1 MQGPD
6 LRSHVRESL
15 PIWPAMGLILLLL
28 FNLVVNPTF
37 FSLSFQDGRMFG
49 SLIDILHRG
58 SIIAMLA
65 LGMTLVVASGGVDLS
80 VGSVMAIAGAVVAV
94 LLNQYQFSFWLAFP
108 IALFLCSAVGLF
120 NGLLVSFARVQPIVA
135 TLVLMVAGRGIAM
148 LATDGQIVTLN
159 NSTFIFLGNGAFL
172 GVPFTVTL
180 LLTMVVSILVV
191 MRRTGLGLFLEALGD
206 NEKAATYCGVNTRWV
221 KASMYAVSGFCAG
234 LAGLVSTANIKAA
247 DSSRIGE
254 LIELDAIFAVVVGG
268 TALTGGRFTLI
279 GSVIGALIIQSLTT
293 TMYNFGVP
301 SNIAPVPKAV
311 IVLAICLLQSDLFR
325 TAVLS
330 VFQRRARA

>member
-6 LRSHVRESL
+6 LRAHVRESL
-15 PIWPAMGLILLLL
+15 PIWPAIALILLLL
-28 FNLVVNPTF
+28 FNLVVNPSF

-58 SIIAMLA
+58 SIIAILA

-94 LLNQYQFSFWLAFP
+94 LLNQYHFSFWLALP

-159 NSTFIFLGNGAFL
+159 NSTFIFLGNGALL
-172 GVPFTVTL
+172 GFPFTVTL
-180 LLTMVVSILVV
+180 LLTVVVSILLL
-191 MRRTGLGLFLEALGD
+191 MRRSGLGLFLEALGD
-206 NEKAATYCGVNTRWV
+206 NEKAATYCGVNTRWI
-221 KASMYAVSGFCAG
+221 KASMYAISGFCAG

-279 GSVIGALIIQSLTT
+279 GSVIGALIIQTLTT

-301 SNIAPVPKAV
+301 SIIAPVPKAV
-311 IVLAICLLQSDLFR
+311 IVLAICLLQSDHFR